1 MMSVVDAREKLLR
14 LEHENRRLREQQN
27 GQQQSGPSNEEVLE
41 TVLGGLQERIDQ
53 LEAENRCSFHD
64 NPAKSS
70 HPLVHSCQSS
80 LLSSKPFF
88 AGDVSLKSR
97 TLHASASCSQ
107 LTPTPHT
114 PHTPI
119 ERRVSRVQ
127 QLKEAFLARVTD
139 SQLTSFNRFQRS
151 NSFGYDVALGFGSS
165 SRPVLD
171 VVDHPRSTTSS
182 PSTPHRPLFVLPDE
196 LEKVDRVVEADPAD
210 KVEPADRV
218 EIEETPPPP
227 VEAVVI
233 TRDSTPRSQTAE
245 DNVDGSSWPKSP
257 SSVRTIQAVDSFD
270 SPVSFNVEFDS
281 VSTDCDDHFLLD
293 SLSNTS
299 NSRNYA
305 SNIKASMTPNDVIEV
320 DSAFRADRGSVE
332 SESVSVSS
340 FSIISEA
347 VTASDRSFERCD
359 SSTFFLTPRTA
370 THNSQDTVSR
380 KSFTKTLKKRKM
392 FKVAANAMFSLCGP

>member
-1 MMSVVDAREKLLR
+1 MFDDVVREKLLR

-27 GQQQSGPSNEEVLE
+27 GQQHSGPSNEEVLE

-70 HPLVHSCQSS
+70 HPLVHSCQSN

-88 AGDVSLKSR
+88 AGHLSSKSR
-97 TLHASASCSQ
+97 ALHASASCSQ
-107 LTPTPHT
+107 LAPTPHT
-114 PHTPI
+114 PL
-119 ERRVSRVQ
+119 ERKISRVE
-127 QLKEAFLARVTD
+127 QLKEAFLARVTH
-139 SQLTSFNRFQRS
+139 SQSTSPNRFQRS
-151 NSFGYDVALGFGSS
+151 NSFGYDIALGFGSS
-165 SRPVLD
+165 SRPILD
-171 VVDHPRSTTSS
+171 VVDHQPSTTSS
-182 PSTPHRPLFVLPDE
+182 PLIHRRPLPVLSDE
-196 LEKVDRVVEADPAD
+196 SEKTEIDEA
-210 KVEPADRV
+210 
-218 EIEETPPPP
+218 PPPP

-233 TRDSTPRSQTAE
+233 TRDSTPRSQTG
-245 DNVDGSSWPKSP
+245 DDHVDGSDSPKSL
-257 SSVRTIQAVDSFD
+257 SSVRTIQPMDSFD

-281 VSTDCDDHFLLD
+281 ISTDFDDHFLLD

-305 SNIKASMTPNDVIEV
+305 FNIKSSVTPDDVIEV
-320 DSAFRADRGSVE
+320 DSAFRADRGSVD

-347 VTASDRSFERCD
+347 VTASDRSFGPCD
-359 SSTFFLTPRTA
+359 SSTFFLTPRSA

-380 KSFTKTLKKRKM
+380 KSFAKTLRKRKM